1 MVNSCIYMVKKNLLS
16 VCGSVPALSK
26 VCHHQRHHV
35 IQIFLF
41 LNVWALL
48 SVSPD
53 WLSVDLF
60 REHLLMSASGWT
72 SDAASLKVTQGIEQL
87 YWQCD
92 AWSGALPF
100 CYWVIWGMLK
110 RWLCSAGCTTHCA
123 ETPAPGCG
131 SARPRACAPG
141 EATETVRGVL
151 LFLQDNQFLW
161 VINLGCVS
169 DTS

>member
-100 CYWVIWGMLK
+100 LLLSDLGHVEKVTVLCWVHHTLCRNPCSGLWFCTPP
-110 RWLCSAGCTTHCA
+110 RLCSW
-123 ETPAPGCG
+123 
-131 SARPRACAPG
+131 
-141 EATETVRGVL
+141 RGNR
-151 LFLQDNQFLW
+151 D
-161 VINLGCVS
+161 G
-169 DTS
+169 